1 MPYIEDS
8 NRRGDFIIS
17 LANRTRSLD
26 NEILAAGNKIAAGE
40 VLARLTADGK
50 LVPFDGTAA
59 ATGAEVAIGV
69 SLAAYDAT
77 DADVAIVVVTR
88 DAELKSE
95 GLVWPDGVLT
105 ADKNDAIAALAANGI
120 VLAPR

>member
-8 NRRGDFIIS
+8 SRRGDFIIS

-40 VLARLTADGK
+40 VLARLSSGGK
-50 LVPFDGTAA
+50 LVPFDGTA

-77 DADVAIVVVTR
+77 DADVAIVVVAR

-105 ADKNDAIAALAANGI
+105 ADRDDAIAALAANGI

>member
-1 MPYIEDS
+1 MPYIEQS
-8 NRRGDFIIS
+8 ALRGDFIIS

-26 NEILAAGNKIAAGE
+26 NEILASGNKIVAGE
-40 VLARLTADGK
+40 VLGKITASGK
-50 LVPFDGTAA
+50 VAPFDGTA
-59 ATGAEVAIGV
+59 TDGSEVAIGA

-95 GLVWPDGVLT
+95 GLVWPAGVLT
-105 ADKNDAIAALAANGI
+105 ADKNAATAAMLANGI